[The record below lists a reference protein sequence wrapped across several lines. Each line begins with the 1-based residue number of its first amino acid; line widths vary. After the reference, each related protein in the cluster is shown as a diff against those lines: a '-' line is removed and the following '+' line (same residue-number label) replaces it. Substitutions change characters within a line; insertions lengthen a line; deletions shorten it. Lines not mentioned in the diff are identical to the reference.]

1 MSNRS
6 AVEQYIDRVLDREG
20 GYVDHSND
28 RGGPTNHGIT
38 MNTLASWRGQA
49 VSAGE
54 VRRLTKDEARDI
66 YRTRYWSAPGFGSLC
81 LPDLLAEAV
90 FDTAVNSGPARAV
103 RMLQRCVGVTD
114 DGVIGPITNQAIQR
128 TRPVRLAA
136 RYLAHR
142 GVFYGEI
149 IGRDSS
155 QAAFR
160 NGWANRLAEFI
171 ERMDE
176 FGK

>member
-1 MSNRS
+1 MGKQS
-6 AVEQYIDRVLDREG
+6 AVETYIERVLEREG
-20 GYVDHSND
+20 GYVDHPND

-38 MNTLASWRGQA
+38 MDTLSSWRGKP
-49 VSAGE
+49 VSVE
-54 VRRLTKDEARDI
+54 DVQLLRRDEARDI
-66 YRTRYWSAPGFGSLC
+66 YRTRYWSAPGFGSLR

-103 RMLQRCVGVTD
+103 CLLQRCIGVTD
-114 DGVIGPITNQAIQR
+114 DGVIGPITTQAIER
-128 TRPVRLAA
+128 SDPKRLCA
-136 RYLAHR
+136 RYLSHC

-176 FGK
+176 VGK